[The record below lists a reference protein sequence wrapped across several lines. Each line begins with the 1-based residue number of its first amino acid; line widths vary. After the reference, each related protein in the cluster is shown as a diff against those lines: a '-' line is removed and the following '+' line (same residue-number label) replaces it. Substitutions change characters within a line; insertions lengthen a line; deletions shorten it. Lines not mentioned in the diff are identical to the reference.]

1 MIGQL
6 RKFWIPPQADT
17 RSAGISLQQR
27 NAGRLAQACNS
38 PEWQHFLACITPEI
52 HQHFSQA
59 DPCDT
64 NFFHDLH
71 KIAGRAF
78 VRCFPTERRS
88 VEQTPIDATR
98 SIILDKWRH
107 RDCFRT
113 LALPT
118 VRNVLQAWFHLT
130 RFTVLRRSHKKHAF
144 KARQHRFETIM
155 QQAQTASQNHD
166 SYLLFQVINRF
177 APKLTK
183 RRLQLR
189 NVSGNLATPMEE
201 QAILHAFVERTWRG
215 PDTVPKPPYVLP
227 GLPFSEGDLMRAL
240 QKIPISKAVARPFT
254 PGLIWH
260 SLAPMIA
267 PLLYETLL
275 QIWSRPCPTV
285 PDCWRDAWLLLI
297 PKALKQPSAPEALR
311 PLALQE
317 PLGKA
322 VVGLLAAKAQ
332 SASLAQLAPWPIWA
346 YIPNRSTQQAL
357 LRVASHCAAGR
368 QLVAS
373 QRPTVFHR
381 HQNMPT
387 YKICGAIQLLLDLSK
402 AFDSVCR
409 QELFGRLGE
418 ILDDPRIISMLA
430 QWHEHTSYHVET
442 SQGTTPIR
450 VGAGVRQGCKAA
462 PWLFNAFVLLYL
474 RDLAHLIDWT
484 WLQAHLNVFADD
496 FHVSGLFHDLAELH
510 RLLFYFGLIMEVL
523 QEKGFKIN
531 TTKSAILLT
540 MGGTNFRPVRSS
552 LTFHDYAGEWIKI
565 NGRYTEFILPV
576 VKQAKYLGT
585 LVSYAQFELATM
597 KFRLGL
603 ARTAYARL
611 KKWLTARRGLGARE
625 RLRLWSTCVLP
636 ILTYGIFT
644 IGLTKAGL
652 DQMQTAMMQM
662 FRQIMHDHASNTG
675 HSNQQF
681 LHLHGIDPPLQWL
694 WRAADALLQSVTK
707 QPLHPLTD
715 DICASLDWTPLRQ
728 TVEFLHAEIASGLT
742 VPGNHMTQNEASL
755 DHQHVCPHCAF
766 STAHMAVLRRHL
778 TTAHGITRF
787 RRYIPLVS
795 QYMNN
800 GLPQCSMCHTA
811 FTTWRSFTIHVQ
823 RGCQADDV
831 ERRQTRPLVP
841 FPDDANG
848 APLQSLPGANLKLTK
863 EEIESIHNR
872 EFGPRLMTLIHQ
884 RKWPELLR
892 ERAGCTFLS
901 RSCILCGQFV
911 GRAQA
916 MHHHVRVAHRAF
928 SSLVQTKAVQLTN
941 LHSDESPCSA
951 CGVTFLSTHSCNVWF
966 QVALLIV
973 HGPKPTICMPDPGAD
988 SLQCEIC
995 GQGCTT
1001 SQELHLHLQREHR
1014 LVSSVWHESRD
1025 SLDGQPVCN
1034 HCNMLFLTMQGLRS
1048 HINQGRC
1055 LEFNPDLSTA
1065 PSEVLPIW
1073 REACCSGKLEEV
1085 LRDPHNRLR
1094 LTLQCQCC
1102 PKRYARSTDLAAHLQ
1117 GAHPQIW
1124 AAAQPLTHQ
1133 LLQRYYGNMGCVCNP
1148 SCNVARLQ
1156 HVCMPF
1162 LQLAMQFTR
1171 LNEEIFMPT
1180 ALTPTELARII
1191 PNNVPMDLR
1200 HSLEQA
1206 LLRYDLGSL
1215 WPDAL
1220 LMDALSGTCFLCGHE
1235 LLQADLYYHLHEA
1248 HHGLHAVVKSYV
1260 LQLLPHALKHSD
1272 SDCACFACGQI
1283 FNSPATQLDET
1294 QRAARAQL
1302 VQAHLRAQCP
1312 SVLQLAVLLTHLH
1325 HGPTRLSHGSGGG
1338 HAANASD
1345 LPAPGSAS
1353 ARGQRI
1359 DAGTQPSCSQ
1369 EATKAPG
1376 RRAKRPRLGK
1386 GAVSGSNLGPQPDSA
1401 DDGQTSTPGRSGP
1414 PGTTARDNLHLLF
1427 QLQRSQG
1434 DSTSPVAEG
1443 GSVAYP
1449 SQGGIIILDG
1459 PSPTGPLAD
1468 GDVRIDY
1475 PGQQTAGSTGGLSTA
1490 TGSQTNAAAPGEQD
1504 DSLHGLESA
1513 GPEASG
1519 LDQDPGEPCQ
1529 DERALHRASRRVS
1542 RCEPHHEVSCTTHQG
1557 GQSSHTLETPD
1568 VSQGGSDLRIAPA
1581 PGAIP
1586 GMDSSCSQPQATQL
1600 APEHLG
1606 QHTGTQLGASTAE
1619 GEGQRQAQGQA
1630 TEVAVPKEGDL
1641 SATQPQLTEI
1651 VSKLVFA
1658 NPTNWCFSNAAA
1670 YSLFWTLLTLR
1681 DFSLMLWGSQ
1691 RHEITNF
1698 LLGAPNQVCNLAA
1711 QSFFRD
1717 VMRSWGRED
1726 LEHLNFSISQQDA
1739 SEFVSVW
1746 LDILQTPAFQMQ
1758 WEKRLSVAAD
1768 MRVLDCSH
1776 ERYMPICLKFDDT
1789 LALSSFCTLNTLI
1802 SLWHQVDGMATAL
1815 LTASECLC
1823 VHLDRC
1829 TLGEDLTVCKCTSKL
1844 QIDEECFFPVFN
1856 GTSAQCDF
1864 HGYMVVAIMAH
1875 LGTDCAGHYRSALK
1889 VSPLIVNQ
1897 VHPISWLVTD
1907 DWRAPTTTWSL
1918 PDWMLENTTLVWLV
1932 RSDLV
1937 RLPYYRTLQDQ
1948 ATSSMAELLR
1958 MITEPDVKHKA

>member
-1 MIGQL
+1 M
-6 RKFWIPPQADT
+6 
-17 RSAGISLQQR
+17 
-27 NAGRLAQACNS
+27 
-38 PEWQHFLACITPEI
+38 
-52 HQHFSQA
+52 
-59 DPCDT
+59 
-64 NFFHDLH
+64 
-71 KIAGRAF
+71 
-78 VRCFPTERRS
+78 
-88 VEQTPIDATR
+88 
-98 SIILDKWRH
+98 
-107 RDCFRT
+107 
-113 LALPT
+113 
-118 VRNVLQAWFHLT
+118 
-130 RFTVLRRSHKKHAF
+130 
-144 KARQHRFETIM
+144 
-155 QQAQTASQNHD
+155 
-166 SYLLFQVINRF
+166 
-177 APKLTK
+177 
-183 RRLQLR
+183 
-189 NVSGNLATPMEE
+189 
-201 QAILHAFVERTWRG
+201 
-215 PDTVPKPPYVLP
+215 
-227 GLPFSEGDLMRAL
+227 
-240 QKIPISKAVARPFT
+240 
-254 PGLIWH
+254 
-260 SLAPMIA
+260 
-267 PLLYETLL
+267 
-275 QIWSRPCPTV
+275 
-285 PDCWRDAWLLLI
+285 
-297 PKALKQPSAPEALR
+297 
-311 PLALQE
+311 
-317 PLGKA
+317 
-322 VVGLLAAKAQ
+322 
-332 SASLAQLAPWPIWA
+332 
-346 YIPNRSTQQAL
+346 
-357 LRVASHCAAGR
+357 
-368 QLVAS
+368 
-373 QRPTVFHR
+373 
-381 HQNMPT
+381 
-387 YKICGAIQLLLDLSK
+387 
-402 AFDSVCR
+402 
-409 QELFGRLGE
+409 
-418 ILDDPRIISMLA
+418 
-430 QWHEHTSYHVET
+430 
-442 SQGTTPIR
+442 
-450 VGAGVRQGCKAA
+450 
-462 PWLFNAFVLLYL
+462 
-474 RDLAHLIDWT
+474 
-484 WLQAHLNVFADD
+484 
-496 FHVSGLFHDLAELH
+496 
-510 RLLFYFGLIMEVL
+510 
-523 QEKGFKIN
+523 
-531 TTKSAILLT
+531 
-540 MGGTNFRPVRSS
+540 
-552 LTFHDYAGEWIKI
+552 
-565 NGRYTEFILPV
+565 
-576 VKQAKYLGT
+576 
-585 LVSYAQFELATM
+585 
-597 KFRLGL
+597 
-603 ARTAYARL
+603 

-636 ILTYGIFT
+636 ILTDGTFT

-681 LHLHGIDPPLQWL
+681 LHLHGVDPPLQWL

-707 QPLHPLTD
+707 QPFHPLTD

-831 ERRQTRPLVP
+831 EHRQTRPLVP

-1641 SATQPQLTEI
+1641 SETQPQLTEI